1 MKHIHGGVTA
11 PQGFRAGGIF
21 CGIKKSKKKDLAIIV
36 SDRMCLASGVFT
48 SNKVQ
53 ASCVT
58 FNRERL
64 RSGEAQAVIV
74 NSGNANCLTGKGG
87 YANTVKMAAAAAR
100 ELGVSPKRVLVGS
113 TGVIGVPLPMKRILA
128 GIPVLVKTLSR
139 HGSPE
144 AAHAILTTDR
154 MAKEAAIEIR
164 IGRRK
169 VRVGAIAKGAG
180 MIHPDMKPH
189 ATMLCY
195 VTTDAVMTPH
205 ALRDAVSRASGKSF
219 NMISID
225 ADQSTNDMLVVLANG
240 AAQNRIIREKTKE
253 LRLFCRAL
261 DAICLELAK
270 SMVKDAEGA
279 TKFVEIGVKNAAS
292 PEDAREVARTVASS
306 KLVKCAL
313 FGSDPNWG
321 RIAASVGYSDAAV
334 DPTRLQVKLGS
345 KVVLRNGAR
354 VAQPHSE
361 LGRIF
366 GRKNIRIG
374 IDLGLGRHGATAWTC
389 DLSTAYVRINSAY
402 RT

>member
-1 MKHIHGGVTA
+1 VKHIHGGVTA

-261 DAICLELAK
+261 DAISSVVRQSAELVQEISLASK
-270 SMVKDAEGA
+270 QQVRGTEG
-279 TKFVEIGVKNAAS
+279 
-292 PEDAREVARTVASS
+292 VAHAMQIISGFTRQTSQGIRQTVSTVGH
-306 KLVKCAL
+306 LVKL
-313 FGSDPNWG
+313 SDQLNESLAQF
-321 RIAASVGYSDAAV
+321 RSNAKASAAETPAQQTA
-334 DPTRLQVKLGS
+334 PA
-345 KVVLRNGAR
+345 GANR
-354 VAQPHSE
+354 
-361 LGRIF
+361 
-366 GRKNIRIG
+366 
-374 IDLGLGRHGATAWTC
+374 
-389 DLSTAYVRINSAY
+389 
-402 RT
+402 